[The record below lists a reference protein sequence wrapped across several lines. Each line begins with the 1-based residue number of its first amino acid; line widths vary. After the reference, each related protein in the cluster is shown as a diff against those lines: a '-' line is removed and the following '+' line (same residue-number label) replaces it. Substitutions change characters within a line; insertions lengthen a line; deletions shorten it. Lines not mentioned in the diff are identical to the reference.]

1 MPINRNQTQKI
12 NLKPGLQNQLLQG
25 ERIYDKKDL
34 GEVTQVQTFKIL
46 VGKWMDREEQLR
58 SSSYKNVVPFPPK
71 RLLSVSM
78 EGYLSG
84 TSQIDV
90 HFPQF

>member
-12 NLKPGLQNQLLQG
+12 NLKPGFQNQLLEG

-46 VGKWMDREEQLR
+46 VGK
-58 SSSYKNVVPFPPK
+58 
-71 RLLSVSM
+71 
-78 EGYLSG
+78 
-84 TSQIDV
+84 
-90 HFPQF
+90 